1 MSEDHENNGLDE
13 DRSEFGTAS
22 QAPSIVHSPSIVD
35 ANHERVEHEVDPAVW
50 DAMDSDERNAYIHL
64 ELLYNEL
71 QSIKPRFFT
80 IFHNY

>member
-1 MSEDHENNGLDE
+1 MAEVHEEPGLEE

-35 ANHERVEHEVDPAVW
+35 ANQERVEHEVDPAVW

-64 ELLYNEL
+64 DLLYNEL
-71 QSIKPRFFT
+71 QSVKPR
-80 IFHNY
+80 IIENLYK